1 MTASRACVS
10 TRAPLLPAHAP
21 AAELTRA
28 CACAAPSHSQLGK
41 AFLVVRG
48 YHGWIGCG
56 YLNPDTASRLGDA
69 AAIFTGVATH
79 DDMLSA
85 EAVSVSAAGEALGL
99 TVGMTGAAALEL
111 IRGDPSYKIVP
122 KAPNPPPHTPGF
134 EWDGLTCEHI
144 PLRWPLL
151 VVHGSKGLV
160 RASPLGRC
168 LRAGRAQAHISLD

>member
-1 MTASRACVS
+1 
-10 TRAPLLPAHAP
+10 
-21 AAELTRA
+21 
-28 CACAAPSHSQLGK
+28 
-41 AFLVVRG
+41 VRG

>member
-1 MTASRACVS
+1 M
-10 TRAPLLPAHAP
+10 
-21 AAELTRA
+21 
-28 CACAAPSHSQLGK
+28 
-41 AFLVVRG
+41 RG

-134 EWDGLTCEHI
+134 EWDGLTC
-144 PLRWPLL
+144 
-151 VVHGSKGLV
+151 
-160 RASPLGRC
+160 
-168 LRAGRAQAHISLD
+168 